1 MGNSVGKTDKSKNS
15 NTDSQSND
23 KEKHQLLNS
32 KNKKQMMSY
41 TKLSKKEKSEQII
54 KIKQDTIDAAEKEK
68 QEALEI
74 EQKTKQEIDEAR
86 KKCADDMIKIL
97 KDINTLW
104 KNNICDIDKE
114 YHKLHATIM
123 WYLCACD
130 INTKKSVPLKNIFD
144 SVYENGTYFHRH
156 RKARDLYIM
165 YEVIYTISHIMNFD
179 VKIFSF
185 DYVTE
190 LLVSV
195 KAP

>member
-1 MGNSVGKTDKSKNS
+1 MGNSAGKSNKSKNS
-15 NTDSQSND
+15 NTDSQSIN
-23 KEKHQLLNS
+23 KEKHQLLND
-32 KNKKQMMSY
+32 NKKQMISY
-41 TKLSKKEKSEQII
+41 TKLSKKEKSEQI
-54 KIKQDTIDAAEKEK
+54 KELKQDTINSAEKEK

-104 KNNICDIDKE
+104 KNNVCDIDKE
-114 YHKLHATIM
+114 YDKLHTAIM
-123 WYLCACD
+123 WYLCAYD

-144 SVYENGTYFHRH
+144 AIYANGTYFHRH
-156 RKARDLYIM
+156 RKAHNLYIM

-179 VKIFSF
+179 VKVFSF
-185 DYVTE
+185 DYVLE